1 MQQNSAATMR
11 VEGMYDPTVETY
23 VFEDISLICKVEKIL
38 VVITG
43 DKIDLQYACVNE
55 LGQREMLGQKDTE
68 EEFNLTLDR
77 CITEYA
83 LEGVLCNYDEE
94 YYSDIMSSLFDGLR
108 IWEAKGVKKNDGNIV
123 SFDEYYEEWKNQHCN
138 DDIADSDDEEDED
151 DEMAVAT
158 REEMVGV
165 PLAGIPFCD
174 FDLRITPE
182 EAKKLDGEVEVE
194 IYAGGPYFASRNAVV
209 KWKGTFNVDDLTLNL
224 YKSLYEYHDTLYR
237 LWEKND
243 YGHNY
248 EDFVIEV
255 FDMKI
260 TEGKVKIL
268 IELGS

>member
-38 VVITG
+38 VVNTG

-55 LGQREMLGQKDTE
+55 LGQREVLGQKDTE

-83 LEGVLCNYDEE
+83 LEGVLCNYEEE
-94 YYSDIMSSLFDGLR
+94 YYSEIMSSLFDGLR
-108 IWEAKGVKKNDGNIV
+108 RWEAKGVKLDNGTIV
-123 SFDEYYEEWKNQHCN
+123 SFDEYYKDNTQNHSH
-138 DDIADSDDEEDED
+138 DDED
-151 DEMAVAT
+151 DAENEDETLAIES
-158 REEMVGV
+158 RNEMVGV
-165 PLAGIPFCD
+165 PLAGIPFYD
-174 FDLRITPE
+174 FDLKITPE
-182 EAKKLDGEVEVE
+182 EAEKLDGEIEV
-194 IYAGGPYFASRNAVV
+194 AFKTGGPYFASRNAAV
-209 KWKGTFNVDDLTLNL
+209 KWTGALNVDNLTLNL
-224 YKSLYEYHDTLYR
+224 YRPLYDYHDALYR
-237 LWEKND
+237 LWEEND
-243 YGHNY
+243 YGHSF

-260 TEGKVKIL
+260 KKYKVAIL